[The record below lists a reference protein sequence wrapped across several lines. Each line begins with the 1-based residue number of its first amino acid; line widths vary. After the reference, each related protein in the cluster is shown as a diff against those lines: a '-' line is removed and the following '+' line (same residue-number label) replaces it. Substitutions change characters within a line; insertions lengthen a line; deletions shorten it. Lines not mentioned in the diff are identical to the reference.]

1 MSTTIRVSQ
10 RTRARIAALAD
21 ATHRPMTAVVDEA
34 LDALERRAFFASFN
48 QRYGELRDDEVTWT
62 EIEAERQLE
71 ASSLTDQA

>member
-10 RTRARIAALAD
+10 RTRARIAALAA

-34 LDALERRAFFASFN
+34 LDALERRVFFASFN